1 MTRSPRAAA
10 AVLCALLSAAAP
22 AGEAAARPPA
32 GQAAGSASVGP
43 AAAVASAG
51 GPADT
56 VERAMVTDRPDF
68 TESAVAVRRPQLEA
82 GYTFDRSDGI
92 GTHTLGEALLRIPAA
107 ASLELRAGLSS
118 YRWTASDEGEE
129 GFTDASVGAK
139 LELVG
144 GDAGAV
150 PTVALLGAASLPVGA
165 VGRAGV
171 QPEGRVAL
179 AWTISHRVG
188 LGANLGAAWRD
199 DDRGRFTELVGS
211 LALGVDAGGG
221 IGLFVETYG
230 VEPTGGGRPGAS
242 YVDGGLTLGL
252 GPDLQLDARLGAGLG
267 ESAGDVVGGVGVS
280 VRR

>member
-22 AGEAAARPPA
+22 DGEAAARPPA
-32 GQAAGSASVGP
+32 GQAAGSASVG
-43 AAAVASAG
+43 

-56 VERAMVTDRPDF
+56 VDRAMVTDRPDF

-179 AWTISHRVG
+179 AWAISHRVG

-252 GPDLQLDARLGAGLG
+252 GPDLQLDARLGTGLG